1 MQSLSQSLPIA
12 PPLEHKPQTD
22 KCNKCKFFKV
32 AVSFG
37 FYFIDSIKLPLKKK
51 KSACQIRI
59 TNLRFHSRNIYYN
72 LPSDQLSRWSS
83 DSNNPPQVCIL
94 YLQHW
99 RFYSCYQYQKD
110 LHIKTHLLSHVFLLI
125 VRLMTDTSRSLQS
138 QRSLKY
144 KNNHCR

>member
-51 KSACQIRI
+51 K
-59 TNLRFHSRNIYYN
+59 N
-72 LPSDQLSRWSS
+72 
-83 DSNNPPQVCIL
+83 
-94 YLQHW
+94 QH
-99 RFYSCYQYQKD
+99 
-110 LHIKTHLLSHVFLLI
+110 
-125 VRLMTDTSRSLQS
+125 VRLELQIFGFIPEIFIITCQVISCPDGHQTPTTHPRYAYFTCSTDVFTHVTSIR
-138 QRSLKY
+138 KTY
-144 KNNHCR
+144 T